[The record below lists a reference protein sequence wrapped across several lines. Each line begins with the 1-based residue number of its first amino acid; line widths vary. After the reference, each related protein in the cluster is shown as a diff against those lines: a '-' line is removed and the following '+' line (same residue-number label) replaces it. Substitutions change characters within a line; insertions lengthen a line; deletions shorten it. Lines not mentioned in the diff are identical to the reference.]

1 MAARPEACRPPRGR
15 VRVGLRSPFAMTL
28 LRACAPVLALLAAAG
43 ASLLVQPPARAQVE
57 SFLWG
62 PGSNVGPSTT
72 VEPKNCVTAADG
84 SITCDT
90 KLVNPEGTT
99 QARPQYSPFKD

>member
-1 MAARPEACRPPRGR
+1 MTSARWLAWASVAALGA
-15 VRVGLRSPFAMTL
+15 AM
-28 LRACAPVLALLAAAG
+28 PAA
-43 ASLLVQPPARAQVE
+43 VHAQAE

-90 KLVNPEGTT
+90 KLVNPPGDTP
-99 QARPQYSPFKD
+99 AKPQYTPFRN

>member
-1 MAARPEACRPPRGR
+1 MTVLRRLACP
-15 VRVGLRSPFAMTL
+15 LITTAT
-28 LRACAPVLALLAAAG
+28 ALALGGL
-43 ASLLVQPPARAQVE
+43 PARAQVE

-62 PGSNVGPSTT
+62 PGSNVGPAPR

-90 KLVNPEGTT
+90 KVVNPPGDTP
-99 QARPQYSPFKD
+99 AKPQYRPFSN